1 MLVDEI
7 PEVAVEGY
15 VGVGRFTRNGGGSG
29 GSLEE
34 SLGEGDEA
42 MYRAM
47 VKDGRAMAD
56 EYGAALGSARRDAES
71 YEKASQAQQAQPSSR
86 ELLEY
91 RADTFRY
98 ESTCMIICMIICM
111 YVCMYVC
118 KYKLYALFFEIIIY
132 LSIYLSTYIHIYI
145 YIYI

>member
-15 VGVGRFTRNGGGSG
+15 VGVGRFTRNAGSG

-34 SLGEGDEA
+34 SLGKGDDA
-42 MYRAM
+42 MYRTM

-56 EYGAALGSARRDAES
+56 EYGVALGSARRDAES

-98 ESTCMIICMIICM
+98 ETCMIM
-111 YVCMYVC
+111 
-118 KYKLYALFFEIIIY
+118 
-132 LSIYLSTYIHIYI
+132 
-145 YIYI
+145 